1 MLLCIFNIRSSL
13 KIFVEIIK
21 KNIYLFSKYIT
32 FLLRIKY
39 SKETKEYIYFFKI
52 HKIIKCYQNIPK

>member
-1 MLLCIFNIRSSL
+1 MLLCIFNIRFSL

-39 SKETKEYIYFFKI
+39 SKETKE
-52 HKIIKCYQNIPK
+52 